1 MVTAACGL
9 AAAAEVLN
17 LIADQQVISS
27 NQVANP

>member
-17 LIADQQVISS
+17 LIAAQSS
-27 NQVANP
+27 AASLGN

>member
-17 LIADQQVISS
+17 LIAAQQCISS
-27 NQVANP
+27 NQPVNP

>member
-17 LIADQQVISS
+17 LIATQQAIPS
-27 NQVANP
+27 NPSINP